1 MEEEN
6 TGNIA
11 IRVVREMRQGGAV
24 HVVIH
29 IISLKEKKKA
39 VQTGCSGEQGPGSWL
54 TGLWAP
60 EHWPGKAPPI
70 PEHIRREGTV
80 FLFSS

>member
-29 IISLKEKKKA
+29 IISLKEKKKPYRQVA
-39 VQTGCSGEQGPGSWL
+39 VESRALEVG
-54 TGLWAP
+54 
-60 EHWPGKAPPI
+60 
-70 PEHIRREGTV
+70 
-80 FLFSS
+80 